1 MAVAKTFPFDSL
13 REDRFSPSYDG
24 NRYTNADRV
33 QKVQFG
39 DGYAQYIRDG
49 ANWQKHTFEFK
60 WANVEF
66 TPLDKLEIPVIPPVD
81 ETPEL
86 PDETPEVQEVYSQNV
101 TNTFVIPGHGDC
113 WELNVPVGNIIF
125 AFLEDVRTITPFNF
139 RIPKLGITKQVRCT
153 GYSMEH
159 TSFNTVT
166 INMSVET
173 DYTLG

>member
-60 WANVEF
+60 WVNVDF
-66 TPLDKLEIPVIPPVD
+66 TPIDKLETPVVIPD
-81 ETPEL
+81 
-86 PDETPEVQEVYSQNV
+86 
-101 TNTFVIPGHGDC
+101 HGDC
-113 WELNVPVGNIIF
+113 SMLSASDGNIIF

-139 RIPKLGITKQVRCT
+139 RIPKLGVTKQVRCT
-153 GYSMEH
+153 GYSIEH
-159 TSFNTVT
+159 TSFDTVT

>member
-60 WANVEF
+60 WTNVNF
-66 TPLDKLEIPVIPPVD
+66 TPIDKLEYPVIVP
-81 ETPEL
+81 
-86 PDETPEVQEVYSQNV
+86 SN
-101 TNTFVIPGHGDC
+101 GDC
-113 WELNVPVGNIIF
+113 TSLTASDGNVIF

-139 RIPKLGITKQVRCT
+139 RIPKLGVTKQVRCT
-153 GYSMEH
+153 GYSIEH
-159 TSFNTVT
+159 TSFDTVT

>member
-60 WANVEF
+60 WVNVDF
-66 TPLDKLEIPVIPPVD
+66 TPIDKLETPVVIPD
-81 ETPEL
+81 
-86 PDETPEVQEVYSQNV
+86 
-101 TNTFVIPGHGDC
+101 HGDC
-113 WELNVPVGNIIF
+113 YTLSASDGNIIF

-139 RIPKLGITKQVRCT
+139 RIPKLGVTKQVRCT
-153 GYSMEH
+153 GYSIEH
-159 TSFNTVT
+159 TSFDTVT

>member
-1 MAVAKTFPFDSL
+1 MAVAQTFPFDSL

-60 WANVEF
+60 WTNIKF
-66 TPLDKLEIPVIPPVD
+66 TPIDKLESEIVIPLD
-81 ETPEL
+81 
-86 PDETPEVQEVYSQNV
+86 
-101 TNTFVIPGHGDC
+101 GDC
-113 WELNVPVGNIIF
+113 YALNADEGNIIF

-139 RIPKLGITKQVRCT
+139 RIPKMGVTKQVRCT
-153 GYSMEH
+153 AYSLEH
-159 TSFNTVT
+159 TSFDTVT
-166 INMSVET
+166 INLSVET

>member
-60 WANVEF
+60 WVNVNF
-66 TPLDKLEIPVIPPVD
+66 TPLDKLK
-81 ETPEL
+81 
-86 PDETPEVQEVYSQNV
+86 
-101 TNTFVIPGHGDC
+101 NTFDIPSHGDC
-113 WELNVPVGNIIF
+113 SSLEVADGNIILQ
-125 AFLEDVRTITPFNF
+125 FLEDVRTITPFNF
-139 RIPKLGITKQVRCT
+139 KIPKLGITKQVRCT
-153 GYSMEH
+153 GYSIEH
-159 TSFNTVT
+159 TSFDAVT
-166 INMSVET
+166 INMSIET